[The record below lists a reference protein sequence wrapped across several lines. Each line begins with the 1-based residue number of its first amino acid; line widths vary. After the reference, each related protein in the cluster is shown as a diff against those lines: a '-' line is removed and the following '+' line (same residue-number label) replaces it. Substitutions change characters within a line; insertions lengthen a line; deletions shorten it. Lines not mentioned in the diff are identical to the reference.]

1 MGKSLFW
8 EMRLI
13 RGESGFRKINAKL
26 MGGLFSM
33 RSTKPGTRALNLVL
47 GDICQRIQTY

>member
-13 RGESGFRKINAKL
+13 RKESGFRKINARL